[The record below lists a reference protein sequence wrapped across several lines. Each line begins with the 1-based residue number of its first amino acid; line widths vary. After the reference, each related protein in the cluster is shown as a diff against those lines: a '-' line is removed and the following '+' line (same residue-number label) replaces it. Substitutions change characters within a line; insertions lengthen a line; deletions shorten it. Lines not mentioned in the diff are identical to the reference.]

1 MKHVKLF
8 EDFLN
13 SSLVEK
19 LNEGENSPSAKELD
33 ELEKAAQKIYEMM
46 YKFTKDYV
54 GQWRHPHGYTE
65 IPDAEGYK
73 LSFDIDIAK
82 AEGNDALVDKLKKQ
96 NEQKRNS
103 DAATMKTQDNYMKN
117 VYDPF
122 YQEMKNKL
130 SSAIAAL
137 GNFESYGWE
146 HFVDKNTNFLLL
158 VQRLAEDQAEIDRIE
173 PVIALCNRYRKIL
186 PDGDPYPWPQ
196 TPKERCEGILKKF
209 EEKTKKNERSVKI
222 MESEMKR
229 GLAKIKELKK
239 LADD

>member
-13 SSLVEK
+13 SSLVE

-46 YKFTKDYV
+46 YKFTKDYIHH
-54 GQWRHPHGYTE
+54 WRHNTPIVG
-65 IPDAEGYK
+65 DAEDYR

-96 NEQKRNS
+96 QEQKGNS
-103 DAATMKTQDNYMKN
+103 ESATMKTQDNYKKN

-122 YQEMKNKL
+122 YQEMQNKL

-158 VQRLAEDQAEIDRIE
+158 VQRLAENQAEIDKKK
-173 PVIALCNRYRKIL
+173 PVIAVCDRYRRIL
-186 PDGDPYPWPQ
+186 PNTDPYPWPQ
-196 TPKERCEGILKKF
+196 TPKERCEDILKEL
-209 EEKTKKNERSVKI
+209 EEKMKKNEKSVKI

-239 LADD
+239 QS

>member
-1 MKHVKLF
+1 MNHVKLF

-19 LNEGENSPSAKELD
+19 LNEGEIPSAKELD
-33 ELEKAAQKIYEMM
+33 ELETASRKIYEMM

-54 GQWRHPHGYTE
+54 GQWRHHGHIE

-96 NEQKRNS
+96 DEQRRNS
-103 DAATMKTQDNYMKN
+103 NSATMKTQDNYRKN

-122 YQEMKNKL
+122 YQEMQNKL

-158 VQRLAEDQAEIDRIE
+158 VQRLAEDRAEIDRIE

-186 PDGDPYPWPQ
+186 PDGDPYPYYQ
-196 TPKERCEGILKKF
+196 TPKEECEDILKKF
-209 EEKTKKNERSVKI
+209 EEKKKKNEKSVKI

-239 LADD
+239 QS